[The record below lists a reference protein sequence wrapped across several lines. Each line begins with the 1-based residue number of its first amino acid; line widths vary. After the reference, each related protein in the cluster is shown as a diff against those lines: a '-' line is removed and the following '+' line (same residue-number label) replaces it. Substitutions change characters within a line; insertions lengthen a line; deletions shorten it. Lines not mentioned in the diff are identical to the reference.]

1 MKIKEVQTKK
11 SKNQVNELKLSSFV
25 GNYGDALARQTFGQ
39 AGGLTKQDIMASNIF
54 NKNFVSSALSN
65 LSNGI
70 KGGLIGMPSATPRPS
85 APQAPTAP
93 APTAPTAPVPV
104 SSTKAASTT
113 PATSE
118 PFTWGGQKY
127 TKGPKGWLNNKGKLA
142 DANTA
147 KILDQAAQQ
156 AAQPSTSQQP
166 SATKPR
172 VRIDPKT
179 GQYAPA
185 VTKPTAPAQPRQ
197 TVAQKA
203 QTQLQKQ
210 AAMKQK
216 GKAPFK
222 KLVREEEIYDRLNFI
237 IESIINEQDTY
248 TIKDYLNTVWY
259 PQFMK
264 GVDYSANQS
273 KIDQLLQQV
282 EDTYTKDQ
290 GRAALTQ
297 LAQLSF
303 AISPRRGQQSS
314 AQKQRN
320 PSPQRRRTG
329 RAAGQAN
336 I

>member
-11 SKNQVNELKLSSFV
+11 SKNQVNELKLSSFL

-54 NKNFVSSALSN
+54 NKNFISSALSN

-85 APQAPTAP
+85 APQAPA
-93 APTAPTAPVPV
+93 PV
-104 SSTKAASTT
+104 SSATAVRTT

-118 PFTWGGQKY
+118 PFTWAGQKY
-127 TKGPKGWLNNKGKLA
+127 TKGPKGWLDSKGKLA

-147 KILDQAAQQ
+147 KILDRAAQK

-166 SATKPR
+166 AATKPR

-248 TIKDYLNTVWY
+248 TIKDYLKTVWY

-314 AQKQRN
+314 TQNQRD

-329 RAAGQAN
+329 RSVRKSK

>member
-1 MKIKEVQTKK
+1 MKITEVQTKK
-11 SKNQVNELKLSSFV
+11 TKNQVNELKLSSFV

-70 KGGLIGMPSATPRPS
+70 KGGLIGMP
-85 APQAPTAP
+85 QAAP
-93 APTAPTAPVPV
+93 APAAA
-104 SSTKAASTT
+104 KAT
-113 PATSE
+113 PA
-118 PFTWGGQKY
+118 P
-127 TKGPKGWLNNKGKLA
+127 
-142 DANTA
+142 
-147 KILDQAAQQ
+147 AA
-156 AAQPSTSQQP
+156 
-166 SATKPR
+166 
-172 VRIDPKT
+172 
-179 GQYAPA
+179 APA
-185 VTKPTAPAQPRQ
+185 PSSAPASVAAPAAAPAPASSAPAQPRQ

-203 QTQLQKQ
+203 QAQLQRQ
-210 AAMKQK
+210 AAMRQK
-216 GKAPFK
+216 GNAPFK
-222 KLVREEEIYDRLNFI
+222 KPVREDEIYDKLNFI
-237 IESIINEQDTY
+237 FESILNEQDTY
-248 TIKDYLNTVWY
+248 TIKDYLKTVWY

-303 AISPRRGQQSS
+303 AISPRRGQQSG
-314 AQKQRN
+314 AQKQGN